1 MNDKIKMEIAVSRL
15 QKAIA
20 ESHEFVA
27 SANDRNT
34 GAGAA
39 DYAIQAGAL
48 EGWIEVLESRMQE
61 IVAVLSMEKKDERN

>member
-15 QKAIA
+15 QEAIS
-20 ESHEFVA
+20 ESQEFVA

-34 GAGAA
+34 GSGAV

-48 EGWIEVLESRMQE
+48 EGWIEVLQSRMQG
-61 IVAVLSMEKKDERN
+61 IVAILNMEQES